1 MSALSDDA
9 PPASA
14 TVTQRRS
21 VRRRL
26 GAFGAW
32 PVLISLGVLATF
44 AIVAVIGPL
53 ISPYDPNAIDG
64 LPFQPPSAEHWF
76 GTDDLGRDQLSRC
89 ISAARIAVIV
99 AVCSV
104 ALGFAGGTL
113 LGVLAGYR
121 RGWTDTTLMRL
132 VDVKFAFP
140 DLVLAL
146 VIVAALGP
154 GLHTAILAISFVYIP
169 RFARIARTA
178 TRTVQS
184 LSYVD
189 AARLSGVRTPRIM
202 LRHVLPNISAP
213 LIVMTALSIG
223 TAQLA
228 YAALAFL
235 GFGARPPQADYGT
248 MLAVG
253 RAYMTFDAWVIVFPA
268 LCLVAFT
275 VASSLTGDAVR
286 DTFDPRSTWSP
297 G

>member
-1 MSALSDDA
+1 MSVVSEDPRLRNLGDDR
-9 PPASA
+9 PR
-14 TVTQRRS
+14 VTRG
-21 VRRRL
+21 RL

-32 PVLISLGVLATF
+32 PALISVGVLLTF
-44 AIVAVIGPL
+44 VVVAAAGPF
-53 ISPYDPNAIDG
+53 ISPYDPNALSG
-64 LPFQPPSAEHWF
+64 LPFEPPSRAHWF

-104 ALGFAGGTL
+104 ALGLIGGTL
-113 LGVLAGYR
+113 LGVMAGYR
-121 RGWTDTTLMRL
+121 RGWTDATLMRV

-146 VIVAALGP
+146 VIMAALGP
-154 GLHTAILAISFVYIP
+154 GLATAILAISFVYIP
-169 RFARIARTA
+169 RFARLARTA
-178 TRTVQS
+178 TRTVES
-184 LSYVD
+184 SSYVE
-189 AARLSGVRTPRIM
+189 AARLAGVRTPRIM
-202 LRHVLPNISAP
+202 TRHVLRNISAP

-253 RAYMTFDAWVIVFPA
+253 RAYMTFDVWIIVFPA

-275 VASSLTGDAVR
+275 VAASLAGDAVR
-286 DTFDPRSTWSP
+286 DTVDPRSTWTP